1 MTRWLTERKD
11 PEKKDVEKSKNSPP
25 KGSPRS
31 IEGIGQW
38 QVWPEPRDLSP
49 RSNAAMTSSAQAQD
63 RPKIGMP
70 LDPTRT
76 GRDAE
81 TLDNSLRRLVVGQP
95 EAIEQIV
102 NIYQMH
108 LTGMNPPGRP
118 IGNFLFLGP
127 TGTGKTRI
135 VEATA
140 EALIQNPRAVIK
152 IDCAEFQHS
161 HEIAKLIG
169 SPPGYLGHR
178 ETHPLLSQE
187 VINQYHT
194 EKVKI
199 SFILFDEI
207 EKASDALWNLLLGI
221 LDKGS
226 LTLGDN
232 RKVDF
237 SRAMIF
243 LTSNL
248 GATEMS
254 SILNPKLGFGLSA
267 GASSGKVTAIDE
279 KMASKIARSGAE
291 AARKKFT
298 PEFMNRLDKVVVF
311 QPLGAPEIRR
321 ILDIELQQ
329 VQQRIFTSSAERSFV
344 FTASAPAKEFLLT
357 EGIDAKYGARHL
369 KRAIERLL
377 VQPMSNL
384 IATGQIRPGDLVR
397 VDFDGAA
404 LEFVREAEGM
414 SPAAMVQY
422 GESSLAV
429 PPAAATASAIY
440 ENSRG
445 QVAKSSRRS

>member
-11 PEKKDVEKSKNSPP
+11 AEKKDVEKTRNSPA
-25 KGSPRS
+25 KRS
-31 IEGIGQW
+31 DGMIT
-38 QVWPEPRDLSP
+38 L
-49 RSNAAMTSSAQAQD
+49 NANTDMNAGTL
-63 RPKIGMP
+63 IP

-81 TLDNSLRRLVVGQP
+81 SLDAGLRRLVVGQP
-95 EAIEQIV
+95 EAVEQIV
-102 NIYQMH
+102 NIYQTH
-108 LTGMNPPGRP
+108 VTGMNPPGRP

-140 EALIQNPRAVIK
+140 EALVSNPRAVIK

-187 VINQYHT
+187 VINQYHS
-194 EKVKI
+194 EKCKI

-221 LDKGS
+221 LDKAT

-243 LTSNL
+243 MTSNL
-248 GATEMS
+248 GASEMS
-254 SILNPKLGFGLSA
+254 SILNPRLGFGL
-267 GASSGKVTAIDE
+267 GASAAPPKTVSIDE
-279 KMASKIARSGAE
+279 KLSSKIVRSGTE

-311 QPLGAPEIRR
+311 QPLGEGEMRR

-329 VQQRIFTSSAERSFV
+329 VQHRIFTASAERSFV
-344 FTASAPAKEFLLT
+344 FTASPGAKEFLLN

-377 VQPMSNL
+377 VQPLSNL
-384 IATGQIRPGDLVR
+384 IATGQVRPGDLVR
-397 VDFDGAA
+397 IDFDGAA
-404 LEFVREAEGM
+404 LRFHREAEGM

-422 GESSLAV
+422 GDSSLV
-429 PPAAATASAIY
+429 MPPAAATATAIY
-440 ENSRG
+440 ESSRG
-445 QVAKSSRRS
+445 QIAKSSRRS